1 MPGVKVDIGALERA
15 IVGDIF
21 TSDAPIRNLTILC
34 DEFGSRFGGTEGERQ
49 AAEFLRDKLVE
60 YGCENVRLEPFE
72 YGGWVRGRASLTLQ
86 EPRRLEL
93 TAIALPYCPACDLTA
108 EVIDCG
114 EGEEEDFARLG
125 DAVRGKVALSSA
137 ESTPVPGRK
146 PSHRK
151 DKYDRAVR
159 AGAVAFLFAN
169 KNPGQMVITGSLSSG
184 RQAEIPGLGVSY
196 ETGEY
201 LRRACARGRTV
212 VHLTGDHQNRPMTS
226 WNVVGDIPGDGSSD
240 EWVIF
245 GGHYDGHDISQGALD
260 DGAGTVVGLE
270 MARVLG
276 KHKGELPRNLRVIFW
291 GVEELGLN
299 GAWAYTEQHADELGK
314 VRFVLNLDTAGRGP
328 GGTEA
333 IDLTGL
339 PELVPYFKRQSAE
352 MCYRFGV
359 NDRFN
364 SHSDH
369 FPYAVCGVPNATL
382 KATDP
387 SSALVGRGWGHT
399 PADTLDKADLRGLQ
413 CSAMVGARVVARVA
427 AADDWPARHRTKDE
441 VREQLAANGLLD
453 ALENRGRFS
462 F

>member
-1 MPGVKVDIGALERA
+1 MATVRADIGAIERA
-15 IVGDIF
+15 IIGDIF
-21 TSDAPIRNLTILC
+21 TSDETIRNLTMLC
-34 DEFGSRFGGTEGERQ
+34 DDFGSRFGGTESERQ
-49 AAEFLRDKLVE
+49 ASEFLRDKLTE

-72 YGGWVRGRASLTLQ
+72 YGGWVRGKATLTML
-86 EPRRLEL
+86 EPRSIEL
-93 TAIALPYCPACDLTA
+93 AAIALPYCPAGELTA
-108 EVIDCG
+108 EVINVG

-125 DAVRGKVALSSA
+125 DSVRGKIALSSA
-137 ESTPVPGRK
+137 ESTPVPGRR

-151 DKYDRAVR
+151 DKFDRAVR

-184 RQAEIPGLGVSY
+184 REAEVPGLGVSF

-201 LRRACARGRTV
+201 IRRACGRGRTV
-212 VHLTGDHQNRPMTS
+212 LRLTGDHQNRPMTS
-226 WNVVGDIPGDGSSD
+226 WNVVGDIPGDGSSR
-240 EWVIF
+240 EWILF
-245 GGHYDGHDISQGALD
+245 GGHYDGHDIAQGALD

-270 MARVLG
+270 MARVLA
-276 KHKGELPRNLRVIFW
+276 KLKRQLPLNLRAVFW

-299 GAWAYTEQHADELGK
+299 GAWAYTRQHADELK
-314 VRFVLNLDTAGRGP
+314 DVRFVLNLDTAGRGP

-333 IDLTGL
+333 IDLTGI
-339 PELVPYFKRQSAE
+339 PELVPYLKRMSTE

-369 FPYAVCGVPNATL
+369 FPYAIRGVPNATL

-387 SSALVGRGWGHT
+387 ASSLVGRGWGHT

-413 CSAMVGARVVARVA
+413 SSAMVGARVIARMA
-427 AADDWPARHRTKDE
+427 AETDWPARHRTKDE
-441 VREQLAANGLLD
+441 VRAQLEANGLLG
-453 ALENRGRFS
+453 ALEHKGRFS
-462 F
+462 V

>member
-1 MPGVKVDIGALERA
+1 
-15 IVGDIF
+15 
-21 TSDAPIRNLTILC
+21 
-34 DEFGSRFGGTEGERQ
+34 
-49 AAEFLRDKLVE
+49 
-60 YGCENVRLEPFE
+60 
-72 YGGWVRGRASLTLQ
+72 
-86 EPRRLEL
+86 
-93 TAIALPYCPACDLTA
+93 CDLSA
-108 EVIDCG
+108 EVIDVG

-125 DAVRGKVALSSA
+125 DSVRGKIALSSA
-137 ESTPVPGRK
+137 ESTPVPGRR

-159 AGAVAFLFAN
+159 AGAVGFLFAT
-169 KNPGQMVITGSLSSG
+169 KNPGQLAITGSLSSG
-184 RQAEIPGLGVSY
+184 RAAEIPGVGVSY

-201 LRRACARGRTV
+201 LRRACARGRTTV
-212 VHLTGDHQNRPMTS
+212 RMTGDQVNRPMTS
-226 WNVVGDIPGDGSSD
+226 WNVVGDVPGDGSSE
-240 EWVIF
+240 EWVLF
-245 GGHYDGHDISQGALD
+245 GGHYDGHDVAQGALD

-270 MARVLG
+270 MARVLATF
-276 KHKGELPRNLRVIFW
+276 KGQLPLNLRVIFW

-299 GAWAYTEQHADELGK
+299 GAWAYTAQHADELGRL
-314 VRFVLNLDTAGRGP
+314 RFVLNLDTAGRGP
-328 GGTEA
+328 GGTES

-339 PELVPYFKRQSAE
+339 PELVPYFRAMSRE

-369 FPYAVCGVPNATL
+369 FPYAVRGVPNATL

-387 SSALVGRGWGHT
+387 SSSLVGRGWGHT

-413 CSAMVGARVVARVA
+413 SSAMVGARVVARIA
-427 AADDWPARHRTKDE
+427 AETEWPGRHRTNEE
-441 VREQLAANGLLD
+441 VRRQLEENGLLG